1 MVAETCLHSTG
12 TMAGITQV
20 GRVGQT
26 GGMVATSV
34 AEPASQ
40 LPILLF
46 LAPSPAS
53 IKTPGA
59 SCA

>member
-46 LAPSPAS
+46 
-53 IKTPGA
+53 
-59 SCA
+59 